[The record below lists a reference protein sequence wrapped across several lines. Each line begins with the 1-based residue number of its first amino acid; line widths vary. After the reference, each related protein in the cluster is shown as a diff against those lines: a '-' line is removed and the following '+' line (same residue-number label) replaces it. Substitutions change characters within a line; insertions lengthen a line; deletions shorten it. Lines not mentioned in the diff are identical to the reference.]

1 MRQWLFQWQR
11 QASSMLPGLPRH
23 QRWHPFTLLQ
33 RLRRFYKRWPLSLMK
48 GLSQQRRYSYDWSC
62 AENHS
67 NQCLTGCFPQEFFAH
82 FNKSA
87 DNLWSIPPIL
97 EELKVDAKKANLWNL
112 FLPGV
117 SGFTQLEYAPMAEEM
132 GRSPMAPEVFNCNA
146 PDTGN
151 MELLYIYGS
160 EEQKDEWLKPLLDGS
175 IRSCFSMSG

>member
-1 MRQWLFQWQR
+1 
-11 QASSMLPGLPRH
+11 MLLAVCC
-23 QRWHPFTLLQ
+23 LQ
-33 RLRRFYKRWPLSLMK
+33 F
-48 GLSQQRRYSYDWSC
+48 
-62 AENHS
+62 
-67 NQCLTGCFPQEFFAH
+67 FFAH
-82 FNKSA
+82 FEKS

-97 EELKVDAKKANLWNL
+97 EELKADAKKANLWNL

-132 GRSPMAPEVFNCNA
+132 GRSPLAPEVFNCNA

-160 EEQKDEWLKPLLDGS
+160 EEQKDEWLRPLLDGS